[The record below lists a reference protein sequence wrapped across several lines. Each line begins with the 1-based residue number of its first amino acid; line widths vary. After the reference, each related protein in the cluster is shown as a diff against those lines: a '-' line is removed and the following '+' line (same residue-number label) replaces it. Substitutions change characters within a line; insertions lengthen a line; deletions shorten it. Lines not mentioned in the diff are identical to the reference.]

1 MAFYELLGI
10 CVAYKKQPEVSNTTK
25 KETKNGSWNECSEN
39 TERAIIIEKNPEAL
53 LQRVRLIKN
62 AKKEIILSTFAFQ
75 SDESGKLI
83 LGALHDAAD
92 RGVHIRL
99 LVDGMESWIDMEGNP
114 YFYGLSSHENV
125 EIKLYNK
132 ANPLKPWK
140 MMGRMHD
147 KYLIADG
154 KRYILGG
161 RNTYNYF
168 LGDFPGHKNYDRDVL
183 VVCDEP
189 EKENSVNQLSEYF
202 ETIWNQED
210 SGYFH
215 NNKKLA
221 NRKSVKNAVL
231 ELQNSY
237 QKYFEE
243 NKERICETNYTDETF
258 ETEKITLVSNPIH
271 TGSKEPVVW
280 YQLGE
285 LMKNAKNR
293 VKIHT
298 PYIICNDMMYN
309 TWEEIAENVSDFSIM
324 TNSVANNGNPFGAA
338 DYAKNRNRILST
350 GINIWEYEGGYSYHG
365 KSILIDDDLSVI
377 GSFNTD
383 MRSAYLD
390 TELMLVI
397 RSKDINK
404 QLEEGMMEYERV
416 SRQVLEDGTYRD
428 PYHVEPIELTKKR
441 QRKIFGTASAGMGK
455 VSVLIRRKENVFQIL
470 IVEDDKEL
478 SQLFQKVL
486 EKNGYQVKSA
496 SDGAQALEVLDKEY
510 IDLIISD
517 IMMPVMDGYEL
528 VSELRSAGYQIPV
541 LMITAKGSF
550 DDMRQGFLSG
560 SDDYMVKP
568 VNVNEMVLRVGA
580 LLRRAQ
586 ILNEHKIVIGS
597 TEFDYDAM
605 TVTTDKESL
614 VLPKKEFLLLYKL
627 AASPGRTFTKQQ
639 LMDEVWGYETEA
651 DPHTI
656 EVHIGRIRERFKDN
670 PDFEIVTMR
679 GIGYKVVKK

>member
-1 MAFYELLGI
+1 M
-10 CVAYKKQPEVSNTTK
+10 
-25 KETKNGSWNECSEN
+25 
-39 TERAIIIEKNPEAL
+39 
-53 LQRVRLIKN
+53 
-62 AKKEIILSTFAFQ
+62 
-75 SDESGKLI
+75 
-83 LGALHDAAD
+83 
-92 RGVHIRL
+92 
-99 LVDGMESWIDMEGNP
+99 
-114 YFYGLSSHENV
+114 
-125 EIKLYNK
+125 
-132 ANPLKPWK
+132 
-140 MMGRMHD
+140 
-147 KYLIADG
+147 
-154 KRYILGG
+154 
-161 RNTYNYF
+161 
-168 LGDFPGHKNYDRDVL
+168 
-183 VVCDEP
+183 
-189 EKENSVNQLSEYF
+189 
-202 ETIWNQED
+202 
-210 SGYFH
+210 
-215 NNKKLA
+215 
-221 NRKSVKNAVL
+221 
-231 ELQNSY
+231 
-237 QKYFEE
+237 
-243 NKERICETNYTDETF
+243 
-258 ETEKITLVSNPIH
+258 
-271 TGSKEPVVW
+271 
-280 YQLGE
+280 
-285 LMKNAKNR
+285 
-293 VKIHT
+293 
-298 PYIICNDMMYN
+298 
-309 TWEEIAENVSDFSIM
+309 
-324 TNSVANNGNPFGAA
+324 
-338 DYAKNRNRILST
+338 
-350 GINIWEYEGGYSYHG
+350 
-365 KSILIDDDLSVI
+365 
-377 GSFNTD
+377 
-383 MRSAYLD
+383 
-390 TELMLVI
+390 
-397 RSKDINK
+397 
-404 QLEEGMMEYERV
+404 
-416 SRQVLEDGTYRD
+416 
-428 PYHVEPIELTKKR
+428 
-441 QRKIFGTASAGMGK
+441 
-455 VSVLIRRKENVFQIL
+455 FQIL

-496 SDGAQALEVLDKEY
+496 SDGAQALEVLDKEYIDLIISDIMMPVMDGYELVSELRSAGYQIPVLMITAKGSFDDMRQGFLSGSDDYMVKPVNVNEMVLRVGALLRRAQILNEHKIVIGSTEFDYDAMTVTTDKEY

>member
-1 MAFYELLGI
+1 
-10 CVAYKKQPEVSNTTK
+10 
-25 KETKNGSWNECSEN
+25 
-39 TERAIIIEKNPEAL
+39 
-53 LQRVRLIKN
+53 
-62 AKKEIILSTFAFQ
+62 
-75 SDESGKLI
+75 
-83 LGALHDAAD
+83 
-92 RGVHIRL
+92 
-99 LVDGMESWIDMEGNP
+99 
-114 YFYGLSSHENV
+114 
-125 EIKLYNK
+125 
-132 ANPLKPWK
+132 
-140 MMGRMHD
+140 
-147 KYLIADG
+147 
-154 KRYILGG
+154 
-161 RNTYNYF
+161 
-168 LGDFPGHKNYDRDVL
+168 
-183 VVCDEP
+183 
-189 EKENSVNQLSEYF
+189 
-202 ETIWNQED
+202 
-210 SGYFH
+210 
-215 NNKKLA
+215 
-221 NRKSVKNAVL
+221 
-231 ELQNSY
+231 
-237 QKYFEE
+237 
-243 NKERICETNYTDETF
+243 
-258 ETEKITLVSNPIH
+258 
-271 TGSKEPVVW
+271 
-280 YQLGE
+280 
-285 LMKNAKNR
+285 
-293 VKIHT
+293 
-298 PYIICNDMMYN
+298 MMYN

-377 GSFNTD
+377 GSFNMD

-441 QRKIFGTASAGMGK
+441 QRKYFGTASAWMGK

-614 VLPKKEFLLLYKL
+614 VLPKKNSCFYISL
-627 AASPGRTFTKQQ
+627 Q
-639 LMDEVWGYETEA
+639 LRQAE
-651 DPHTI
+651 HLQ
-656 EVHIGRIRERFKDN
+656 N
-670 PDFEIVTMR
+670 NS
-679 GIGYKVVKK
+679 